1 MGDYKLIKFWKTK
14 KIELY
19 NLKEDISELND
30 LSKVQPEKVKELET
44 RLMAY
49 LEKVRAEILYP
60 PANAKQKTKSKDV
73 DD

>member
-1 MGDYKLIKFWKTK
+1 
-14 KIELY
+14 
-19 NLKEDISELND
+19 LKDDVGEIND
-30 LSKVQPEKVKELET
+30 LSKANPEKVKELET

-60 PANAKQKTKSKDV
+60 PANAKQKSKTKDV